1 MDGEIKGYV
10 YKNDQHKNLEEMSIL
25 RRAFV
30 QGGKIDIFAR
40 WFVMKKISYTDLP
53 LFSILR
59 PNKTRL
65 TNTEQFTYR

>member
-1 MDGEIKGYV
+1 MDGEIKGCV

>member
-65 TNTEQFTYR
+65 TNTEQFIYR